1 MPDLVTT
8 MCPGACS
15 TNYTEYPTFR
25 SEYKYNLAPLLDASH
40 PCVEFRQHHGTLDAR
55 EIIHWTVFVGNL
67 VQLAR
72 HIEEP
77 QLLRLV
83 HYADRD
89 PVSLTELFLM
99 MLSWRAMT
107 PELRAMMRYYG
118 RKSIARGPSLRAPP
132 NLHLG
137 PKPNAAGPRAMVWND
152 LRPEQHLDV

>member
-1 MPDLVTT
+1 MCHDAGSANYPD
-8 MCPGACS
+8 
-15 TNYTEYPTFR
+15 YPQFR
-25 SEYKYNLAPLLDASH
+25 SQYKYNLAPLQDASH
-40 PCVEFRQHHGTLDAR
+40 PYVEFRQHHGSLDAR
-55 EIIHWTVFVGNL
+55 EIVHWVVFVGNL

-107 PELRAMMRYYG
+107 PELRAMMQYYS
-118 RKSIARGPSLRAPP
+118 RKTMARGTNLRPRS
-132 NLHLG
+132 NLHLA
-137 PKPNAAGPRAMVWND
+137 PKAAGVRATVWNN
-152 LRPEQHLDV
+152 LRPEQRLDV